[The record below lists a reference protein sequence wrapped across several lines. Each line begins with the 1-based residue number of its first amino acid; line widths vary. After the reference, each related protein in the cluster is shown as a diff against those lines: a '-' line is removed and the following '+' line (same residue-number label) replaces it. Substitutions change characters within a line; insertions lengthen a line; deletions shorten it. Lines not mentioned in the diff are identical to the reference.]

1 MNIVVASDDNYA
13 IHLLTL
19 LVSIGENNKQTDIDF
34 HILDGG
40 INLDSKNKIN
50 EILKIYVNIEV
61 HYYEMTEKKL
71 EEMLGG
77 RIKKDRSLLAY
88 ARLFIPKL
96 ISGERALYLDV
107 DGIVNSDLDELY
119 NVNLDGK
126 AIGGVLDTN
135 PIERHYNVGLNNDSI
150 YINSGMI
157 LFDLNKCRE
166 LDFTK
171 LCLDFVEGY
180 NGKVDAMDQG
190 TINGAV
196 SSKNQIEVLNPKF
209 NVFTSLFQL
218 SSSEIKKIYNLSFYY
233 TDNEIEEACKNPVF
247 VHFTPNMTTR
257 PWVEHCKHPLKN
269 EYWKYRKQVDSSIVY
284 ENDKRSRKLKF
295 LGFIYRNFPSN
306 VYVFLTNL
314 RGKNLRGKK

>member
-1 MNIVVASDDNYA
+1 MNIVVASDDNYV

-19 LVSIGENNKQTDIDF
+19 LVSIGENNKQSNIDF

-40 INLDSKNKIN
+40 INLSSKNKIN
-50 EILKIYVNIEV
+50 EILKIYKNIKV

-77 RIKKDRSLLAY
+77 RIKKDRSLLTF
-88 ARLFIPKL
+88 ARIFIPTL
-96 ISGERALYLDV
+96 ISGDRAIYMDV
-107 DGIVNSDLDELY
+107 DAIVKDNLYSLYSIEL
-119 NVNLDGK
+119 NGK

-135 PIERHYNVGLNNDSI
+135 PITRHYNVGLSRDES
-150 YINSGMI
+150 YINAGMI
-157 LFDLNKCRE
+157 LFDLEKCRE
-166 LDFTK
+166 IEFTK
-171 LCLDFVEGY
+171 LCLGFINQH
-180 NGKVDAMDQG
+180 NGEVDAMDQG
-190 TINGAV
+190 TINGVLGA
-196 SSKNQIEVLNPKF
+196 KGLIEVLDPKY
-209 NVFTSLFQL
+209 NVLTSFFQL
-218 SSSEIKKIYNLSFYY
+218 NNKKIKDIYGLPFYY
-233 TDNEIEEACKNPVF
+233 TDDKINYACKNPVF

-284 ENDKRSRKLKF
+284 EKDKRSRKLKF